1 MKIVRTTKTVKT
13 NCQSGIKLAEAKLG
27 AALAACLLSGLA
39 KTVTAQS
46 MPTNV
51 PKASATEASRPYVW
65 RNVPVIAG
73 GFVDG
78 LIFSPAREGL
88 AFARTDIGGAYR
100 WDKAAKRWVPLND
113 WAGGRDGNLLGCESI
128 GVDPTDADRFYLA
141 LGTYT
146 NGGSGNGAI
155 VRTADGGRTFK
166 RTDVPFKMGGNED
179 GRSAGERLAVDPNKN
194 SVLYMGSR
202 NDGLW
207 KSVDTGATWAKVG
220 TFPVT
225 GRTNGIGVIF
235 ELFDRTSSARGTA
248 SRVVYAAV
256 SLDGPGLY
264 RSPDGGATWV
274 PLAGQPTGLLP
285 HQGVLGRDGA
295 LYVTYGNAPGPNGMS
310 GGAVWKYDTKT
321 SAWTDISP
329 LKGGFGYAGLTQDRQ
344 HPNTVMVTTLDRWNP
359 GDTVFRSLD
368 GGKVWEDIGPKS
380 VRDWS
385 LTPYLT
391 FGDKAPRLGWWMG
404 SLALDPFHPGH
415 AMYGTGATIW
425 ATEDVTNAD
434 TGEPTHW
441 KVGAAGLEETAV
453 ITLVSP
459 PAGAHL
465 ISGLGDIGGF
475 RHENFAASPSGGMFS
490 GPVFTN
496 TDSID
501 FAEND
506 PNLVARVGRGGR
518 GTGGAYSTD
527 NGITWTPFASAP
539 AGGRGSGSIAV
550 SADGAAFVWAAQG
563 AAPAFSHDRGATWQP
578 CAGATE
584 GGRAS
589 VVSDRATAG
598 TFYLR
603 SGGSL
608 LASTDGGATF
618 TPRGM
623 LPNGTREVQATPGH
637 AGDLWLTAGGSGVYH
652 SMDGGASFAHVGDAG
667 DAQRLGFGKAAPGR
681 DYPALYLTGE
691 TRGGASGCFRSDDTG
706 QTWVRINDDAHQY
719 GYSGQVVTGDP
730 RVYGR
735 VYMGSNG
742 RGILYADPAP
752 AQAAQ
757 R

>member
-1 MKIVRTTKTVKT
+1 MKSI
-13 NCQSGIKLAEAKLG
+13 EAKLG
-27 AALAACLLSGLA
+27 AGLAACLLGGGAAFLLSGLP
-39 KTVTAQS
+39 KTATAQAV
-46 MPTNV
+46 PTTAPAGV
-51 PKASATEASRPYVW
+51 TKATPTEASRPYVW

-78 LIFSPAREGL
+78 LIFSPVREGL
-88 AFARTDIGGAYR
+88 YFARTDIGGAYR
-100 WDKAAKRWVPLND
+100 WDKAAAHWVPLND

-128 GVDPTDADRFYLA
+128 GVDPVDANRFYLA

-146 NGGSGNGAI
+146 NGGSSNGAI

-179 GRSAGERLAVDPNKN
+179 GRSAGERLAIDPNKN

-207 KSVDTGATWAKVG
+207 RSVDTGATWAKVDS
-220 TFPVT
+220 FPVT

-235 ELFDRTSSARGTA
+235 ELFDRTSSTRGMA
-248 SRVVYAAV
+248 SRVIYAAV
-256 SLDGPGLY
+256 SQDGPGLY
-264 RSPDGGATWV
+264 RSDDAGATWAPV
-274 PLAGQPTGLLP
+274 AGQPTGLLP
-285 HQGVLGRDGA
+285 HQGVLGRDGT

-321 SAWTDISP
+321 AAWTDISP
-329 LKGGFGYAGLTQDRQ
+329 QKGGFGYAGLTIDLL
-344 HPNTVMVTTLDRWNP
+344 HPQTVMVTTMDRWNP
-359 GDTVFRSLD
+359 GDTLFRSLN
-368 GGKVWEDIGPKS
+368 GGKTWGDIAAKS

-415 AMYGTGATIW
+415 VLYGTGATIF
-425 ATEDVTNAD
+425 ATEDMTALD
-434 TGEPTHW
+434 AGLPTHW

-475 RHENFAASPSGGMFS
+475 RHETFAASPSGGMFTN
-490 GPVFTN
+490 PTFNN

-506 PNLVARVGRGGR
+506 PMLVVRVGRGGR

-527 NGITWTPFASAP
+527 NGVTWTPFASAP

-550 SADGAAFVWAAQG
+550 SADGASFVWAAQG
-563 AAPAFSHDRGATWQP
+563 AAPAFSRDKGAAWQP
-578 CAGATE
+578 CAGVT

-589 VVSDRATAG
+589 VVSDRVTAG

-618 TPRGM
+618 TARGT
-623 LPNGTREVQATPGH
+623 LPNGAREVGATPGH
-637 AGDLWLTAGGSGVYH
+637 AGDLWVTAGGRGVFH
-652 SMDGGASFAHVGDAG
+652 STDGGATFSHVGDAA
-667 DAQRLGFGKAAPGR
+667 DAQRLGFGKAAPGH
-681 DYPALYLTGE
+681 DYPALYLTGD
-691 TRGGASGCFRSDDTG
+691 TRGGASGCFRSDDAG
-706 QTWVRINDDAHQY
+706 QTWLRINDDAHQY
-719 GYSGQVVTGDP
+719 GYSGQAVTGDP

-742 RGILYADPAP
+742 RGIFYADPAP
-752 AQAAQ
+752 ARAAA